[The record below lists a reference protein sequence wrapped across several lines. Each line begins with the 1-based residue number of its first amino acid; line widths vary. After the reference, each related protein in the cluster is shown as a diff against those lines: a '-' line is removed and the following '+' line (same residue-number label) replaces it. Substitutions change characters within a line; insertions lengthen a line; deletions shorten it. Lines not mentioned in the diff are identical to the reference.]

1 MNIKEQVSPEQWK
14 TLLNGVSAASAYI
27 STASGGGFESIK
39 EILNASKYVR
49 DLAVKE
55 SGSGYGALADE
66 LLDTMQEMSFG
77 EARESAF
84 DIESRDV
91 PGMRSELKQIV
102 NEAAALADAQ
112 PDGAGYKRF
121 LLDVARTVAETRTGG
136 FLGIGAKSVIDPQEQ
151 AALDELG
158 SLLNV

>member
-1 MNIKEQVSPEQWK
+1 MHIKEQISPEQWK
-14 TLLNGVSAASAYI
+14 TLLNGISAASAYV

-55 SGSGYGALADE
+55 SGSGYGALTDE
-66 LLDTMQEMSFG
+66 LLDSMQDMSFG

-102 NEAAALADAQ
+102 ADAAGLAAAQ
-112 PDGAGYKRF
+112 TDGAGYQRF

-136 FLGIGAKSVIDPQEQ
+136 FLGIGAKSVIDPEEQ
-151 AALDELG
+151 AALDELD
-158 SLLNV
+158 SLLAA